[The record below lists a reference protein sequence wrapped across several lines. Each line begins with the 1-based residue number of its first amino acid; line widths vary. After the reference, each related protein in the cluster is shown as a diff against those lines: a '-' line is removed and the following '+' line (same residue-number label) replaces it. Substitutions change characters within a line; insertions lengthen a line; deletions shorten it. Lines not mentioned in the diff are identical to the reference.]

1 MTKPDDTAREGQG
14 EPRPPLLPEAEG
26 DPRTHEAPLTPEE
39 ERLVDA
45 IDRAE
50 AGEESSPFLK
60 VIQTLKQ
67 APVASAPPDF
77 LNQVQTRIREQ
88 SGGRYYGYQWR
99 SRLPSG
105 FLMILML
112 AVVVGLAIMLAT
124 PTPTPTQRP
133 LPTEPPPI
141 TAGAFD
147 GPMNDL
153 GLAAAILSA
162 YGDVQNEGLTADGA
176 HRRLAVE
183 LPKARIPAFEAEI
196 SLFPELR
203 IDGEPEPTLD
213 PQSVLMR
220 VLVPVPRAPK

>member
-1 MTKPDDTAREGQG
+1 MTKPDETARAGQG
-14 EPRPPLLPEAEG
+14 EPPPPLLPEAEG
-26 DPRTHEAPLTPEE
+26 DATTHDAPLTPEE

-77 LNQVQTRIREQ
+77 LSQVQTKIRDQ

-112 AVVVGLAIMLAT
+112 AVVVGLAIMLAI
-124 PTPTPTQRP
+124 PTPTPRP
-133 LPTEPPPI
+133 LPTAPPPI
-141 TAGAFD
+141 TLGSFD
-147 GPMNDL
+147 GPMSDL

-162 YGDVQNEGLTADGA
+162 YGDVQNEGLTTDGV

-183 LPKARIPAFEAEI
+183 LAKARIAAFEAEI
-196 SLFPELR
+196 SLFPALR
-203 IDGEPEPTLD
+203 IEGEPEPTLD
-213 PQSVLMR
+213 PNSVLMR

>member
-1 MTKPDDTAREGQG
+1 MTKPDETAPAGQG
-14 EPRPPLLPEAEG
+14 EPTPPLFPEN
-26 DPRTHEAPLTPEE
+26 PRAEAPLTPEE
-39 ERLVDA
+39 ERLADA

-77 LNQVQTRIREQ
+77 LRQVQTKIREQ

-99 SRLPSG
+99 TRLPSG
-105 FLMILML
+105 FLMLLML
-112 AVVVGLAIMLAT
+112 AVVIGLAIMLAS
-124 PTPTPTQRP
+124 PTPTPRP
-133 LPTEPPPI
+133 LPTAPPPI
-141 TAGAFD
+141 TPGAFD

-162 YGDVQNEGLTADGA
+162 YGDVQNEGLTTDGA

-183 LPKARIPAFEAEI
+183 LPKARIAAFEAEI
-196 SLFPELR
+196 SLFPALR
-203 IDGEPEPTLD
+203 IDGEPEATLD